1 MYSLLRRCSFLGLSR
16 TARKEWRCGGSP
28 EPLLNGSTTAS
39 WLKPDGLGAVKAL
52 EYVIELDPSYR
63 HSDGDNPYFYLGKI
77 HEVEGRLDSAIVCY
91 SRALAVDRFDE
102 ESLIGRGS
110 CYTVTR
116 QHQMAIDD
124 FAKLLQVPD
133 RQRRV
138 PRKHLLYVIAENYR
152 QMEDWGNAVYWGQKA
167 LAAGSR
173 RISAIANC

>member
-1 MYSLLRRCSFLGLSR
+1 MSEERSPR
-16 TARKEWRCGGSP
+16 TIAEWFEQGRKCFHKP
-28 EPLLNGSTTAS
+28 NGM
-39 WLKPDGLGAVKAL
+39 GAVKAL
-52 EYVIELDPSYR
+52 EQVIELDPAYR

-77 HEVEGRLDSAIVCY
+77 HEVEGRLDTAIVYY
-91 SRALAVDRFDE
+91 SRALSVDRFDE

-110 CYTVTR
+110 CYTVTK

-152 QMEDWGNAVYWGQKA
+152 QMEDWENAVYWGQKA
-167 LAAGSR
+167 LAADPENQR
-173 RISAIANC
+173 HRELLKEATAKLKKQD